1 MCYIVCVM
9 RLLPCFLLS
18 VLSPAP
24 MTLLAHEAVSASP
37 VAEEY
42 GVEQQL
48 EDLDTI
54 YGSLLSS
61 AELESLVK
69 GEVPNA
75 TALLQQAVHE
85 SLQHV
90 RPACERLRALPPAR
104 LKELCLLA
112 DAVIWQKDWVYH
124 MYLAEHE
131 AEATPDG
138 EEMVGLERL
147 AADFADFR
155 RWLSDPQI
163 PAAHQDALRE
173 MLRPLGGEQ
182 TMALVSEWL
191 DERLACD
198 YKTALQFFKDLCTA
212 ASTKDEAQSLALLKE
227 QAEVLNY
234 FAAKGQDECWRV
246 NALSLAFREALMA
259 LWAEKYMPPTPYPNP
274 VMPEELRTPARMQA
288 LQPFFDK
295 MPALETLLL
304 QPVTWDEAYDCGC
317 VAEGGPPSLG
327 DDEAEAP
334 RGKFYADSAA
344 GEVDLAVEVLMPESG
359 EPRLRVNDKDI
370 SVAELASM
378 LHHICSANV
387 RFVLPNAAAMQSP
400 TVQHLMQQCTQHDC
414 ERVLLAL
421 RPDNPMETDA
431 TGTPLYC
438 VDMLCRVYR
447 PEDATSW
454 VEFYSDPAQGVN
466 SSNSWQYGAF
476 ARIKTPAGKL
486 LDYRS
491 RMVPPDSLVVAQ
503 PWSPDGSYL
512 LLPVD
517 THSGYIAVPSAQLD
531 AADFDWAQ
539 AISVNAA
546 SEWKSAPI
554 YSSPEWDSY
563 CKIHFFTFLSGKVI
577 EHQYDMETREL
588 GSLPKPYIPHSEQ
601 DE

>member
-1 MCYIVCVM
+1 MCYIVGVM
-9 RLLPCFLLS
+9 RLLPCLFLS
-18 VLSPAP
+18 VLTPVSMP
-24 MTLLAHEAVSASP
+24 LFAHEAVSASP
-37 VAEEY
+37 AAAEY
-42 GVEQQL
+42 GLEQQL
-48 EDLDTI
+48 DDVEDIWNALQFAT
-54 YGSLLSS
+54 
-61 AELESLVK
+61 EFEPLVK
-69 GEVPNA
+69 GEVENA
-75 TALLQQAVHE
+75 TELLQQAVQQR
-85 SLQHV
+85 LLTI

-104 LKELCLLA
+104 IKELCLLA
-112 DAVIWQKDWVYH
+112 DAVHWQRAWVYE

-131 AEATPDG
+131 AESTPDEAG
-138 EEMVGLERL
+138 PLGLELL
-147 AADFADFR
+147 ATELQSLR
-155 RWLSDPQI
+155 EWLSDKRI
-163 PAAHQDALRE
+163 AEERKAALRE
-173 MLRPLGGEQ
+173 LVQAMGGDTIFAYPEK
-182 TMALVSEWL
+182 WL

-198 YKTALQFFKDLCTA
+198 YKTALQFFKDLCAA
-212 ASTKDEAQSLALLKE
+212 ASTEDESQSLALLKE

-246 NALSLAFREALMA
+246 NALSLAFREALMV

-317 VAEGGPPSLG
+317 VVEGGPPSLG

-359 EPRLRVNDKDI
+359 EPRLRVNDKEI

-378 LHHICSANV
+378 LYHICSANV

-491 RMVPPDSLVVAQ
+491 RMVPPDSLVVAE

-531 AADFDWAQ
+531 TADFDWAQ

-577 EHQYDMETREL
+577 EHQYDVETREL